1 MYSRLD
7 FQFGQKPHQT
17 QFVKSQVLFSDKWH
31 CSKSYRINR
40 DLFKFSG
47 IIISRRNNC
56 GNCFGI
62 RFNFNHLQRKSFCD
76 GFPLET
82 TGETIEHFRP
92 KSSFPLLSYLWANLL
107 YCCKYCNENKGEN
120 LERRL
125 IKPNDINYSFET
137 YFLFDYD
144 SGKIEPTP
152 ALIGIDKLKAEN
164 TILLYGLNEHNRPY
178 RRKFYLKQFQD
189 TQNPNVEDFPY
200 RFIF

>member
-1 MYSRLD
+1 MMKLVKTPAPEFLRNNYKKWGKRYKAKRENPNRSND
-7 FQFGQKPHQT
+7 FIWAIYQGQKVNLLLLPFLRIET
-17 QFVKSQVLFSDKWH
+17 NFH
-31 CSKSYRINR
+31 C
-40 DLFKFSG
+40 
-47 IIISRRNNC
+47 
-56 GNCFGI
+56 
-62 RFNFNHLQRKSFCD
+62 SFCD

-125 IKPNDINYSFET
+125 IKPNDIDYSFET

-144 SGKIEPTP
+144 SGKIEPNP

-178 RRKFYLKQFQD
+178 RRKFYLKQFQA